1 MHTFMQYSDYEK
13 AESDLKGQA
22 DILVEKGILSAEERD
37 ALQYGKLAAF
47 FRSPLYSRMKK
58 SAEIRREQKFLIE
71 ISALSLDDELG
82 MEYNNT
88 NGMLQ
93 GIADCFFAEEDG
105 IVLIDY
111 KTDRVNNEQTL
122 IDRYYRQLY
131 LYSIALEKIFGRKV
145 KEAYLYSF
153 GLDREIKIL

>member
-1 MHTFMQYSDYEK
+1 
-13 AESDLKGQA
+13 
-22 DILVEKGILSAEERD
+22 
-37 ALQYGKLAAF
+37 
-47 FRSPLYSRMKK
+47 MKK

-131 LYSIALEKIFGRKV
+131 LYSIALEKIFGIKV